1 METMFL
7 VLCRGTADMKNVL
20 KFTYSLIY
28 HQQILVG
35 IANTTPFQIL
45 LDIFLKVS
53 LKLLKK
59 RKPLTLF
66 LTCTYSTVSQLANA
80 LCAFLGKVF

>member
-1 METMFL
+1 MFL
-7 VLCRGTADMKNVL
+7 VLRRGTADMKNVL

-45 LDIFLKVS
+45 LDIFFKVS

-59 RKPLTLF
+59 EETSDTF
-66 LTCTYSTVSQLANA
+66 LDMQLLDGQSTRECVVRISQ
-80 LCAFLGKVF
+80 